1 MKLAA
6 GRATL
11 WDETSVILQKGERLM
26 AESTDVQAR
35 YKQFLDLLPLTI
47 SLAGLP
53 TSDHGKSFSEDQLE
67 ARATTIKKAYRQA
80 RHIAK
85 ACIEG

>member
-1 MKLAA
+1 
-6 GRATL
+6 
-11 WDETSVILQKGERLM
+11 M
-26 AESTDVQAR
+26 AEASEVQAR

-53 TSDHGKSFSEDQLE
+53 PADHGKSYSDDQLE

-85 ACIEG
+85 ACTES